1 MRPTLEYASSIWSPM
16 ASPTSINKLQVMQ
29 NAALRACTGCT
40 HDTNIQHLHDETNI
54 LPIQKHLQLHASQ
67 IRQKAQYPS
76 HPLYKYTTHNNS
88 QRLMKP
94 TTVNNSR
101 YTTNIPT
108 DPCTVTTA
116 DIKANMRDIHTT
128 IVSQHLAARDNNKI
142 LRTHPPQVSSTEE
155 NLPRHTR
162 RTLAQLRTNKSPF
175 LLSYLHKIDA
185 STHPSPLCPLCRT
198 HEHTTQHLFSCPQI
212 PTTLSALDL
221 WRDPSGVAVLV
232 ERELTK
238 RLLMRI
244 LYVCLIHQYTSGCT
258 RSHLQ
263 YIHITLPLFY
273 SHCVKFKIV
282 MSIYQ
287 VLCLRCRTS
296 KCSRGDNK

>member
-1 MRPTLEYASSIWSPM
+1 M
-16 ASPTSINKLQVMQ
+16 ASPTNINKLQVMQ

-67 IRQKAQYPS
+67 LRQKAQYPS
-76 HPLYKYTTHNNS
+76 HPLYSQLTTAYETHNL
-88 QRLMKP
+88 QQ
-94 TTVNNSR
+94 SR

-108 DPCTVTTA
+108 DPCTFTTA

-198 HEHTTQHLFSCPQI
+198 HEHTTHLFSCPQI
-212 PTTLSALDL
+212 PTTLTALDL
-221 WRDPSGVAVLV
+221 WRDPFGVAALLDDW
-232 ERELTK
+232 REKLAANPHKTTEADSP
-238 RLLMRI
+238 
-244 LYVCLIHQYTSGCT
+244 Q
-258 RSHLQ
+258 
-263 YIHITLPLFY
+263 
-273 SHCVKFKIV
+273 
-282 MSIYQ
+282 
-287 VLCLRCRTS
+287 
-296 KCSRGDNK
+296 

>member
-29 NAALRACTGCT
+29 SAALRACTGCT

-54 LPIQKHLQLHASQ
+54 LPIQKHLQLHVSQ

-76 HPLYKYTTHNNS
+76 HPLYKYTTYNNS

-94 TTVNNSR
+94 TTFNNSR

-162 RTLAQLRTNKSPF
+162 RTLAQLNPLSSYHIYTKSTPQHTHHHSAPFVALTN
-175 LLSYLHKIDA
+175 
-185 STHPSPLCPLCRT
+185 
-198 HEHTTQHLFSCPQI
+198 I
-212 PTTLSALDL
+212 PHNIS
-221 WRDPSGVAVLV
+221 SVAH
-232 ERELTK
+232 RYPP
-238 RLLMRI
+238 RYRPWI
-244 LYVCLIHQYTSGCT
+244 CGGI
-258 RSHLQ
+258 
-263 YIHITLPLFY
+263 PPA
-273 SHCVKFKIV
+273 
-282 MSIYQ
+282 
-287 VLCLRCRTS
+287 
-296 KCSRGDNK
+296 

>member
-1 MRPTLEYASSIWSPM
+1 
-16 ASPTSINKLQVMQ
+16 MQ

-40 HDTNIQHLHDETNI
+40 HDTNIQYLHDETNI
-54 LPIQKHLQLHASQ
+54 LPIHGIQKHLQLHASQ
-67 IRQKAQYPS
+67 IKQKAQYPS

-88 QRLMKP
+88 QRLMKS
-94 TTVNNSR
+94 TTFNNSR
-101 YTTNIPT
+101 YTTIIPT

-128 IVSQHLAARDNNKI
+128 IVSQHLVARDNNKI

-175 LLSYLHKIDA
+175 HISYLYKIDA

-221 WRDPSGVAVLV
+221 WRDPSGVAALLDDW
-232 ERELTK
+232 REKLAANPHKTTEADSP
-238 RLLMRI
+238 
-244 LYVCLIHQYTSGCT
+244 Q
-258 RSHLQ
+258 
-263 YIHITLPLFY
+263 
-273 SHCVKFKIV
+273 
-282 MSIYQ
+282 
-287 VLCLRCRTS
+287 
-296 KCSRGDNK
+296 

>member
-1 MRPTLEYASSIWSPM
+1 MLSISQDVV
-16 ASPTSINKLQVMQ
+16 L
-29 NAALRACTGCT
+29 
-40 HDTNIQHLHDETNI
+40 IQM
-54 LPIQKHLQLHASQ
+54 IQDVPVDDVF
-67 IRQKAQYPS
+67 RQKAQYPS
-76 HPLYKYTTHNNS
+76 HPLYKYTTHYIS

-94 TTVNNSR
+94 TTFNNSR

-221 WRDPSGVAVLV
+221 WRDPSGVAALLDNW
-232 ERELTK
+232 REKLAANPHKTTE
-238 RLLMRI
+238 
-244 LYVCLIHQYTSGCT
+244 VDSPQ
-258 RSHLQ
+258 
-263 YIHITLPLFY
+263 
-273 SHCVKFKIV
+273 
-282 MSIYQ
+282 
-287 VLCLRCRTS
+287 
-296 KCSRGDNK
+296 